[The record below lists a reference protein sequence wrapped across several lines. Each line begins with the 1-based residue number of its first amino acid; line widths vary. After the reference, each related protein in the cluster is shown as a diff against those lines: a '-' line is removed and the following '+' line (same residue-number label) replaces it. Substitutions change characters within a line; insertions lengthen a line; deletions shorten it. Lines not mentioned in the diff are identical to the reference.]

1 MLTIP
6 SKRLGGKMDKIDFIP
21 EYWTRWG
28 LDHTSPTQSN
38 KSNGIWAAQYLICTN
53 EERRK
58 FTTKPVMTAG
68 NALQRGIDTCIV
80 DRLDP
85 KTAADEAVYQYTE
98 TAKATWELDDEYKIQ
113 YNAIKDGMPQMVANG
128 IAALKEI
135 FPKYDKI
142 KIKSERPTSCEVP
155 GLEIPMVGYIDYES
169 KDVVVELKTK
179 QRKRPKYNKDGT
191 AVCYSGTL
199 PKQPEIAHVKQV
211 GFYKQATNK
220 QVFLVYVN
228 DKEPGYNKRTKTDEL
243 GYVIFDQTHDMLN
256 DESFDFYWENYRV
269 TNIVRQNILKN
280 NSELK
285 DILSNIDPEFHSGFW
300 DYGDEYVAR
309 AKKLWGEV

>member
-1 MLTIP
+1 
-6 SKRLGGKMDKIDFIP
+6 MDKIEFTP
-21 EYWTRWG
+21 EYWLRWG

-58 FTTKPVMTAG
+58 FTSKPVMTAG
-68 NALQRGIDTCIV
+68 NAAQRGIDTCIV
-80 DRLDP
+80 DRLTVD
-85 KTAADEAVYQYTE
+85 TATKEAVYQYTE
-98 TAKATWELDDEYKIQ
+98 TAPASWDLDDDYKIQ
-113 YNAIKDGMPQMVANG
+113 FNAIKDGMPQMVANG

-135 FPKYDKI
+135 FPKYEKT
-142 KIKSERPTSCEVP
+142 KIKSETKASKY
-155 GLEIPMVGYIDYES
+155 LEGIAVPMVGYIDYES
-169 KDVVVELKTK
+169 KDVIVELKTK
-179 QRKRPKYNKDGT
+179 QRKKPRYNKDGT
-191 AVCYSGTL
+191 ARCDHGVL
-199 PKQPEIAHVKQV
+199 PRKPEIAHAKQV

-220 QVFLVYVN
+220 QIFLVYVN
-228 DKEPGYNKRTKTDEL
+228 DKEPGFNKRTKTDEP

-256 DESFDFYWENYRV
+256 DESLDFYWENYRV
-269 TNIVRQNILKN
+269 TNTVRQNILKN

-285 DILSNIDPEFHSGFW
+285 DILANIDPEFHNGFW